1 MKLSLVGA
9 SLAAM
14 LTLPGVVFA
23 QGQAVSVGVSGGAS
37 LPVGNLKDVADV
49 GYSVA
54 GHLYLRPQAVKAFMF
69 RGDVTYDR
77 WNGTGTTSTFNS
89 LGVIANVLFPFSD
102 DNAGIRPYLVGGAG
116 LYRFGSTVK
125 VGTLDV
131 SSSVNKFGVQ
141 GGAGLEFK
149 LAGMSTF
156 LEGKY
161 VNVFNDG
168 RSTSYI
174 PVTFGVR
181 F

>member
-14 LTLPGVVFA
+14 LTLPSVVFA
-23 QGQAVSVGVSGGAS
+23 QGQAVSVGFSGGAS

-54 GHLYLRPQAVKAFMF
+54 GHVYLRPQAVKAFMF
-69 RGDVTYDR
+69 RGDVTYDS
-77 WNGTGTTSTFNS
+77 WNGTGTTSKLNS
-89 LGVIANVLFPFSD
+89 LGVIANVLFPLTD

-125 VGTLDV
+125 VGTLEI
-131 SSSVNKFGVQ
+131 SNTVNKFGVQ